1 MVISQILYRPVSCI
15 INPFD
20 ESFSRLNWKNEAVID
35 EITSLFRWLNLLL
48 EHFLKL
54 FRELGIET
62 DLVLKD
68 SKNRS
73 LGKVLEYN

>member
-1 MVISQILYRPVSCI
+1 M
-15 INPFD
+15 
-20 ESFSRLNWKNEAVID
+20 RLQAF
-35 EITSLFRWLNLLL
+35 FRWLNLLL

-73 LGKVLEYN
+73 LSEVLEYN

>member
-1 MVISQILYRPVSCI
+1 M
-15 INPFD
+15 
-20 ESFSRLNWKNEAVID
+20 D

-54 FRELGIET
+54 FRELGIEM

>member
-1 MVISQILYRPVSCI
+1 MVE
-15 INPFD
+15 F
-20 ESFSRLNWKNEAVID
+20 
-35 EITSLFRWLNLLL
+35 ITGTL
-48 EHFLKL
+48 LKL

-73 LGKVLEYN
+73 LSEVLEYN